1 MPCPLSGTMFCPMA
15 AKCIEG
21 VCGYERS
28 NDIRRVYQTDGP
40 PPMRRRERS
49 NDSTPPQRQRQKR
62 MGRAMAKGKR
72 AVQEAATYTY
82 ATRSGQVKLMEEL
95 LLSIR
100 RRVKF
105 AQD

>member
-1 MPCPLSGTMFCPMA
+1 
-15 AKCIEG
+15 
-21 VCGYERS
+21 
-28 NDIRRVYQTDGP
+28 
-40 PPMRRRERS
+40 
-49 NDSTPPQRQRQKR
+49 

-105 AQD
+105 AQDAGISRIRMEMITPEEAEMLIALLERECRS